1 MPNRLQQ
8 ELSPYLRRHA
18 ENPVDWYPWG
28 AEAFQKARAE
38 NKPVFLSIGY
48 LSCHWCHVMEQ
59 ESFADTAVADALR
72 RDFVAVKVDREERP
86 DVDEVYLR
94 ACMAVNGSA
103 GWPLTLLLTPE
114 GEPFFAASYLPKEN
128 RGRRLGLLPLLRA
141 AAEKWRQDPESLR
154 RAARELTAGLQSQ
167 SPAHASGVAE
177 TLPERAAAQLMAGF
191 DAEYGG
197 FGSAPKF
204 PAAHNLLFLLRY
216 AWEKNDRE
224 IRAAVDKTL
233 QQMAR
238 GGIFDQIGGG
248 FARYSTDRE
257 WLAPHFEKTLYDNA
271 LLALCYT
278 EAFENG
284 RLALYRS
291 VAERTLD
298 YCLLKLRDERGGFY
312 SGQDA
317 DSEGGEGA
325 YYLFTPAEVAAALGD
340 ADARGFCDC
349 YDITEEGNFR
359 GKSIPN
365 LLLNQRWQL
374 LPEGYA
380 ALREKLRVWRDER
393 MPLSTDDKILTA
405 WNGLMLMALSRAARV
420 FQTARYRDAA
430 LELASFLEREM
441 GGAEALRALYVRGE
455 ARGMAKLSD
464 YAFYALGLLE
474 LYRLDY
480 RPERLLLAEALGR
493 EILKN
498 FADGENGF
506 FMTAAGDEALILRPK
521 ERFDGAL
528 PGGNSAAAR
537 LFRKLW
543 RLTARLEWREA
554 AEKQERFLC
563 AVSEEIPAA
572 APFGLDAIMDAAG
585 SAKELLCV
593 SADEELPALLRAV
606 DEKYAPELL
615 VLFKSPARAA
625 KLAEAA
631 PFTAAVEA
639 KDGKPF
645 FTLCSDGSCVSL

>member
-1 MPNRLQQ
+1 MPNRLQH

-18 ENPVDWYPWG
+18 DNPVDWYPWG
-28 AEAFQKARAE
+28 EEAFQKARAE

-59 ESFADTAVADALR
+59 ESFADAAVAAALN

-86 DVDEVYLR
+86 DLDEVYLR

-114 GEPFFAASYLPKEN
+114 REPFFAASYLPKEN
-128 RGRRLGLLPLLRA
+128 RGRQLGLLPLLRA
-141 AAEKWRQDPESLR
+141 AADKWRQDPESLR
-154 RAARELTAGLQSQ
+154 RAARELTEGLRAKAPAPSE
-167 SPAHASGVAE
+167 SPAE
-177 TLPERAAAQLMAGF
+177 TLIERAAAQLMASF

-197 FGSAPKF
+197 FGHAPKF
-204 PAAHNLLFLLRY
+204 PAPHNLLFLLRY
-216 AWEKNDRE
+216 AWQRDDRQV
-224 IRAAVDKTL
+224 RAAVEKTL

-298 YCLLKLRDERGGFY
+298 YCLLKLRDESGGFY

-317 DSEGGEGA
+317 DSEGEEGA
-325 YYLFTPAEVAAALGD
+325 YYLFTPAEVAGALGET
-340 ADARGFCDC
+340 DARGFCDC
-349 YDITEEGNFR
+349 YDITEEGNFH

-380 ALREKLRVWRDER
+380 ALREKLRVWRDAR
-393 MPLSTDDKILTA
+393 MPLQTDDKILTG
-405 WNGLMLMALSRAARV
+405 WNGLMLTALSRAARV

-430 LELASFLEREM
+430 LELADFLERKT
-441 GGAEALRALYVRGE
+441 GGAGGLKALYARGE
-455 ARGMAKLSD
+455 ARGMGKLSD

-498 FADGENGF
+498 FADGEDGF

-543 RLTARLEWREA
+543 RLTAKLEWREA
-554 AEKQERFLC
+554 AERQERYLC
-563 AVSEEIPAA
+563 AVSSELPAA
-572 APFGLDAIMDAAG
+572 APFGLDAVMDAAWG
-585 SAKELLCV
+585 GKELLCV
-593 SADEELPALLRAV
+593 SAEDEIPALLRAL

-615 VLFKSPARAA
+615 VLLKSPARAE

-631 PFTAAVEA
+631 PFTSDVEPQ
-639 KDGKPF
+639 GGQPR
-645 FTLCSDGSCVSL
+645 FTLCSNGSCESF